1 MMKHLF
7 TLICLVCCIET
18 SAQKKGQALIDS
30 MLQVL
35 PALKEDSNKVNH
47 IVIMSKQ
54 FYNLS
59 KFKEGILY
67 LDEGL
72 LLAKKINWKKGIA
85 NCYDELGTL
94 VGDTGNTA
102 EARIYFEKSL

>member
-1 MMKHLF
+1 MMKHLL
-7 TLICLVCCIET
+7 TLICLLCCIQT
-18 SAQKKGQALIDS
+18 PAQKKGHALIDS
-30 MLQVL
+30 MLLVL
-35 PALKEDSNKVNH
+35 PVLKEDSNKVNH

-67 LDEGL
+67 LNEGL
-72 LLAKKINWKKGIA
+72 ILAEKINWKKGIA

-94 VGDTGNTA
+94 VGDTGNTVQ
-102 EARIYFEKSL
+102 ARIYFEKS